1 MMRRLPHTPR
11 RAIRRGL
18 NTINLLLMCIP
29 PLFNIFLVSFLSYY
43 TVVLNNDAP
52 NWILVAIFIDLQLML
67 NWVQFLRH
75 QAIIKPSKKN
85 FPGKKINFLM
95 NFLKEFEVNDYY
107 LSRPYFRKKLPKP
120 TFYLFFR
127 EINFTKFSVKL
138 ITYILPFFS

>member
-1 MMRRLPHTPR
+1 MKLLVYWCENFKFGKMMRRLPHTPR
-11 RAIRRGL
+11 RTIRRGL

-43 TVVLNNDAP
+43 TVVLNDDAP

-85 FPGKKINFLM
+85 FPGKK
-95 NFLKEFEVNDYY
+95 
-107 LSRPYFRKKLPKP
+107 
-120 TFYLFFR
+120 
-127 EINFTKFSVKL
+127 
-138 ITYILPFFS
+138 

>member
-18 NTINLLLMCIP
+18 NSINLLLMGVP
-29 PLFNIFLVSFLSYY
+29 PVFNICLVSFLSYY

-52 NWILVAIFIDLQLML
+52 NWILVAVFIDLQLLL

-85 FPGKKINFLM
+85 FPGI
-95 NFLKEFEVNDYY
+95 
-107 LSRPYFRKKLPKP
+107 
-120 TFYLFFR
+120 
-127 EINFTKFSVKL
+127 
-138 ITYILPFFS
+138 